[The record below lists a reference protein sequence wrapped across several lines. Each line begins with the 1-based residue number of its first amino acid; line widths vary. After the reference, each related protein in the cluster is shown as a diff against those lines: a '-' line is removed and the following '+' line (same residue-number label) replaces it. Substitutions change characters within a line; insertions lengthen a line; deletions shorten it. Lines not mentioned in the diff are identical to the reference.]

1 MNKLKN
7 NDSNWGILFLQGVFK
22 KDCKRI
28 EDIFHDKLLDK
39 HNITKYINEKKVYDK
54 IPVLFT
60 IINSWPKSTNLLCW
74 NCSRTFNTIPWFE
87 PQSIEPATET
97 IAKKNTNDIII
108 NNKKIII
115 GVKGNFCSCNC
126 VMSHINL
133 YSKDISE
140 KLNKIMMLKVVYEI
154 FNNGKTISDIKI
166 SPAHTE
172 MIQYGGT
179 YTEQE
184 YQKKIE
190 QLDHSY
196 KYDIEYSSMFRSSDN
211 DLLLDNSFN

>member
-1 MNKLKN
+1 
-7 NDSNWGILFLQGVFK
+7 
-22 KDCKRI
+22 
-28 EDIFHDKLLDK
+28 
-39 HNITKYINEKKVYDK
+39 
-54 IPVLFT
+54 
-60 IINSWPKSTNLLCW
+60 
-74 NCSRTFNTIPWFE
+74 
-87 PQSIEPATET
+87 
-97 IAKKNTNDIII
+97 
-108 NNKKIII
+108 
-115 GVKGNFCSCNC
+115 
-126 VMSHINL
+126 MSHINL